1 VTWPPPELD
10 AGVDVGVL
18 RPDELLD
25 ELLDELE
32 LEPEPFVSD
41 VARCVPAAVEPDE
54 EWVAAEDAPGRL
66 TATAPAAT
74 RLAAATETVAA
85 RSRLR
90 PRSLA
95 SIPVAPLPGGM
106 LVCLLMRA
114 VLPRAFGWRSRLP
127 LSQL

>member
-41 VARCVPAAVEPDE
+41 VA
-54 EWVAAEDAPGRL
+54 
-66 TATAPAAT
+66 
-74 RLAAATETVAA
+74 
-85 RSRLR
+85 
-90 PRSLA
+90 
-95 SIPVAPLPGGM
+95 
-106 LVCLLMRA
+106 
-114 VLPRAFGWRSRLP
+114 
-127 LSQL
+127 